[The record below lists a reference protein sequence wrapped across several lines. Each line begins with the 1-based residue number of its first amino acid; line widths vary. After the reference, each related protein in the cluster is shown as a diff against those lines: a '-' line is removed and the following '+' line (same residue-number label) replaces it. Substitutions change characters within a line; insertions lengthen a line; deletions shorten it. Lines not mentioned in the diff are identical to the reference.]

1 MIFRRTYPE
10 LEELIDRSQTL
21 IPSTWPGSEWFKSE
35 KTWHFPTGAMLRMRS
50 LEQAEDVA
58 KYWGHS
64 YSWIGFDE
72 LGAWP
77 DDRAYK
83 QLIACLRS
91 ALPVEAVRIRATAN
105 PGGSGHQWVRARFID
120 PAPKGYV
127 PITDIDT
134 NMTRV
139 FVPSRVQDNRILMV
153 RDPGYVDRL
162 KGVGSPELVRAWL
175 EGDWNLVVGA
185 YFPEFSINKHVVE
198 PVELPMYWTR
208 FRAYDHGSARPF
220 SVGWWAVSGGELP
233 RFPRGALICYREW
246 YGCRRD
252 ANGNSIPNTGLRLT
266 AEEIADG
273 IAERERNDLTE
284 RRKQMSGVADPS
296 IFAQD
301 SGPSIRDRMAARG
314 VYWNPAD
321 NTRVPKLGAMGGW
334 DHVRSRLKG
343 DGERPAIF
351 WFSTC
356 RDTIRTLPAL
366 QHDQG
371 RPEDVADGEDHA
383 GDQVRYS
390 CASRP
395 YLAPLP
401 PEAPP
406 PPDRYR
412 RSWRRRRAHEGSG
425 WAA

>member
-1 MIFRRTYPE
+1 MRYSYVRSRNCCSAGPEAAGKSDFLLGDYCQDVGQGSAWRGVIFRRTYPE

-35 KTWHFPTGAMLRMRS
+35 KTWHFPTGAMLRMRC

-91 ALPVEAVRIRATAN
+91 AQPVEAVRIRATAN
-105 PGGSGHQWVRARFID
+105 PGGSGHWWIRSRFID

-198 PVELPMYWTR
+198 PVELPMSL
-208 FRAYDHGSARPF
+208 DP
-220 SVGWWAVSGGELP
+220 VSGIRPWEC
-233 RFPRGALICYREW
+233 AAVQ
-246 YGCRRD
+246 RRLV
-252 ANGNSIPNTGLRLT
+252 G
-266 AEEIADG
+266 
-273 IAERERNDLTE
+273 
-284 RRKQMSGVADPS
+284 
-296 IFAQD
+296 
-301 SGPSIRDRMAARG
+301 
-314 VYWNPAD
+314 
-321 NTRVPKLGAMGGW
+321 
-334 DHVRSRLKG
+334 
-343 DGERPAIF
+343 GER
-351 WFSTC
+351 W
-356 RDTIRTLPAL
+356 
-366 QHDQG
+366 
-371 RPEDVADGEDHA
+371 
-383 GDQVRYS
+383 
-390 CASRP
+390 
-395 YLAPLP
+395 
-401 PEAPP
+401 
-406 PPDRYR
+406 
-412 RSWRRRRAHEGSG
+412 
-425 WAA
+425 

>member
-1 MIFRRTYPE
+1 
-10 LEELIDRSQTL
+10 
-21 IPSTWPGSEWFKSE
+21 
-35 KTWHFPTGAMLRMRS
+35 MLRR
-50 LEQAEDVA
+50 LDLDQLFRIQFDTAVHRHR
-58 KYWGHS
+58 GVR
-64 YSWIGFDE
+64 IGFDE

-91 ALPVEAVRIRATAN
+91 AQPVEAVRIRATAN
-105 PGGSGHQWVRARFID
+105 PGGSGHWWIRSRFID

-233 RFPRGALICYREW
+233 RFPRGR
-246 YGCRRD
+246 
-252 ANGNSIPNTGLRLT
+252 
-266 AEEIADG
+266 
-273 IAERERNDLTE
+273 
-284 RRKQMSGVADPS
+284 
-296 IFAQD
+296 
-301 SGPSIRDRMAARG
+301 
-314 VYWNPAD
+314 
-321 NTRVPKLGAMGGW
+321 
-334 DHVRSRLKG
+334 
-343 DGERPAIF
+343 
-351 WFSTC
+351 
-356 RDTIRTLPAL
+356 
-366 QHDQG
+366 
-371 RPEDVADGEDHA
+371 
-383 GDQVRYS
+383 
-390 CASRP
+390 
-395 YLAPLP
+395 
-401 PEAPP
+401 
-406 PPDRYR
+406 
-412 RSWRRRRAHEGSG
+412 
-425 WAA
+425 